1 MTKYE
6 IVYTETAEKH
16 LGEIERR
23 NNEYLA
29 KIIQKIELCLG
40 EHLFDRIS
48 LCNKKKLKGKENTHR
63 LHIQRKYTVFY
74 KVVKTEQKTF
84 VEIREVMGFEAAH
97 KKYSHVDL

>member
-63 LHIQRKYTVFY
+63 LHVQKKYTVFY
-74 KVVKTEQKTF
+74 KVMGAKRNRFAQIHLIV
-84 VEIREVMGFEAAH
+84 GFEEAH
-97 KKYSHVDL
+97 QMYPHIDL

>member
-6 IVYTETAEKH
+6 IIITETAEKH
-16 LGEIERR
+16 LQAIGRGD
-23 NNEYLA
+23 NEYVK
-29 KIIQKIELCLG
+29 KIIDKIKFCPG
-40 EHLFDRIS
+40 EYLFTSIKQ
-48 LCNKKKLKGKENTHR
+48 CNKKKLKGKENTHR